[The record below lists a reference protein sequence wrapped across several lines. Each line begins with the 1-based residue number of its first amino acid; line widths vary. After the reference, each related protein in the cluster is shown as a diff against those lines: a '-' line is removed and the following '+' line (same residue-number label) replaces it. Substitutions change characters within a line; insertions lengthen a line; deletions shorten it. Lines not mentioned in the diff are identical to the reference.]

1 MKVISRGDGA
11 GPLAVMKPAAFEYV
25 VANSIEQAVAALAQA
40 GEVLVSSTVR
50 DLMAGSGI
58 TFTDRGTHI
67 LRGIPGEW
75 RLFTPDLPTAR
86 APTS

>member
-1 MKVISRGDGA
+1 MGVHTGEVEHEEESLIGITVHIGFRVTS
-11 GPLAVMKPAAFEYV
+11 LADP
-25 VANSIEQAVAALAQA
+25 

-58 TFTDRGTHI
+58 TFTDRGAHI

-75 RLFTPDLPTAR
+75 RLFTPDIPTAR